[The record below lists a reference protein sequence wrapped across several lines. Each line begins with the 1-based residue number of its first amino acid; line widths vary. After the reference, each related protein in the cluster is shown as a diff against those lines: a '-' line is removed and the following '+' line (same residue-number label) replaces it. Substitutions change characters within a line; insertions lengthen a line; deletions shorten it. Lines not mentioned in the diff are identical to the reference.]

1 MLVTKNTINQV
12 KIVVNKEQHLINDL
26 HLAQDSKALFCVF
39 EVACQRLSDLRDDKE
54 IFGFESLML
63 FTTNFPPTHLVYHPL
78 KI

>member
-39 EVACQRLSDLRDDKE
+39 EVACQRLSDVRDDK
-54 IFGFESLML
+54 
-63 FTTNFPPTHLVYHPL
+63 
-78 KI
+78 